1 MKNSETNRMLYI
13 SLNSIGYEIET
24 SRINMYSIENRY
36 SYSPFLRFRFK
47 KIEKNDSIYSK
58 IKLVINSFE
67 GNLKWDMI
75 THENTSNFIIIPK
88 VFSDVNNLSY
98 NNRDYYSKKYTKEKF
113 EELVDLS
120 INDINELS
128 IKIFSLQKLDGI
140 TSSKS
145 SNE

>member
-1 MKNSETNRMLYI
+1 MKNNETNRMVYI

-36 SYSPFLRFRFK
+36 SYSPFFRFRFK
-47 KIEKNDSIYSK
+47 KIEKNDSIYNK

-67 GNLKWDMI
+67 GSLEWDMI

-88 VFSDVNNLSY
+88 VFSDVNYLSY

-113 EELVDLS
+113 EEFVDLS

-128 IKIFSLQKLDGI
+128 IKISSLQKLDGV
-140 TSSKS
+140 TLSKS